1 MYSVSKIGAISF
13 FIGMLSLAGFP
24 PTIGFFGKLLIFYAL
39 FNSGYFPIV
48 ILLFFSLLVSTFY
61 YFNILSGM
69 HFADFIKKDSVK
81 KTIKREQRVKEIILV
96 VLTVSLFVGVI
107 FA

>member
-1 MYSVSKIGAISF
+1 MTPTNSETVNTTKIISF
-13 FIGMLSLAGFP
+13 TLCSLFM
-24 PTIGFFGKLLIFYAL
+24 IFFAL

-69 HFADFIKKDSVK
+69 HFADLIKKESAK